1 MSREG
6 EHAAS
11 GGDVA
16 VIQEVRGLA
25 EELTNLRQENTIL
38 QGNFDE
44 VRFRAAFRSPRP
56 AHLRPP
62 GTDLRLLSF
71 FTAQLKAHHK
81 KIQTAYDS
89 LASQYH
95 DLTNEKND
103 MERFYKE
110 QVETWRGDLEL
121 KHAQFEE
128 ARAQIMQPREL
139 DMLRKQLME
148 EIETPARAKLHA
160 YEAEIEEQTERYTQ
174 AVRDLETLRTAHD
187 VEVARLLKDNE
198 YQRME
203 HAQAAS
209 MLRKEVRAA
218 EEALDAKTRD
228 QESLEADVRKEADSA
243 AEKARQSLKLHA
255 GVTEKLERRIHM
267 LQGDVEARDAE
278 ITRLHEKIAEREAEA
293 STLQT
298 RLDGAAFKHRADLK
312 LAGAQA
318 AKDRAELES
327 EFAIEREEAE
337 EKEQAILARLATHDA
352 SIKKIQDACDAKVY
366 AAEDAARDARRAAEA
381 GKIDAEVKLD
391 ASLTELAACKSDML
405 RAVGEAEG
413 LRAAL
418 SVMEREYANEV
429 PALRKD
435 LEQCKKD
442 LEHAG
447 VRVGDL
453 KETLERERVERVEV
467 GASLVERD
475 REVRRLLSELE
486 RKDLQHANERSKS
499 KASWQ
504 KEKLSLIA
512 RAKEIAATMEERYR
526 ESMRKAKR
534 KIDGANR
541 KVAAL
546 SMDKVTL
553 LESTAAGHVEA
564 ERREEAAG
572 GTSMSVFEQ
581 ELVSL
586 RGRQDEYDRSVAN
599 SSGAARAA
607 E

>member
-6 EHAAS
+6 EHAAA
-11 GGDVA
+11 GGNVA
-16 VIQEVRGLA
+16 VIKEVCGLA

-38 QGNFDE
+38 QGNVDE
-44 VRFRAAFRSPRP
+44 VRFFALRS
-56 AHLRPP
+56 AHLLLPDLRPP
-62 GTDLRLLSF
+62 GTDLRLLCYLI
-71 FTAQLKAHHK
+71 AQLKAQHT

-89 LASQYH
+89 LASQYY

-228 QESLEADVRKEADSA
+228 QESLEAEVRKEADSA

-413 LRAAL
+413 LRTAL
-418 SVMEREYANEV
+418 SVMERKYANEV

-435 LEQCKKD
+435 LEQRKKD
-442 LEHAG
+442 LEHAD

-453 KETLERERVERVEV
+453 KETLKRERVERVEV

-475 REVRRLLSELE
+475 REVRRLLSKLE

-512 RAKEIAATMEERYR
+512 RAKEIAATMEERHR

-534 KIDGANR
+534 KIDSANR
-541 KVAAL
+541 RVAAFA
-546 SMDKVTL
+546 MVKVPL

-581 ELVSL
+581 ELMSL
-586 RGRQDEYDRSVAN
+586 RGRQDEYDKSVAS
-599 SSGAARAA
+599 SSGAAT
-607 E
+607 